1 MLELEENRMPEDN
14 EKEISDMTVASVQSE
29 VRTLTIT
36 WKKIW
41 GAIIALGTAL
51 SIAVTAGTYVEK
63 KAADARLSI
72 EKQIWLGEKQTL
84 VLNMY
89 EVERKQKQAE
99 QDAILY
105 KYRFDQVIEL
115 YGECFSRSPFPRTHK
130 EIKTEVIK
138 EIKQNYKKIS
148 N

>member
-1 MLELEENRMPEDN
+1 MPENN

-63 KAADARLSI
+63 KPPM
-72 EKQIWLGEKQTL
+72 QGYQ
-84 VLNMY
+84 
-89 EVERKQKQAE
+89 
-99 QDAILY
+99 
-105 KYRFDQVIEL
+105 
-115 YGECFSRSPFPRTHK
+115 
-130 EIKTEVIK
+130 
-138 EIKQNYKKIS
+138 
-148 N
+148 